1 MGVGVIWSWKVI
13 QNVGLMSSMDIGP
26 ERGWTARCPRCG
38 VLESDVLLRVVYV
51 RVLFMKIECLC
62 TGLMLMNCI
71 CLVGED
77 CFNMFRI
84 PSYCS
89 TFLLLWTSLGSKI
102 VWFHHDVD
110 LDACPFWARSRS
122 STGLVVVRGWV

>member
-62 TGLMLMNCI
+62 TGLMLMCCI
-71 CLVGED
+71 YLVGED
-77 CFNMFRI
+77 WFNVFRI
-84 PSYCS
+84 LC
-89 TFLLLWTSLGSKI
+89 I
-102 VWFHHDVD
+102 
-110 LDACPFWARSRS
+110 AARFFFF
-122 STGLVVVRGWV
+122 GLRWGAR